1 MAAGTGKHY
10 SSMVSDTDCVI
21 LNAEIINYLFLPP
34 PSFLLCTYKQ
44 EPGGMSG
51 VQIDFLS
58 QIKF

>member
-1 MAAGTGKHY
+1 
-10 SSMVSDTDCVI
+10 MVSDTDCVI
-21 LNAEIINYLFLPP
+21 LNAEIINYLL
-34 PSFLLCTYKQ
+34 SALQSCLLCAYKQ